1 MNTNGSRWWKFDLH
15 THTPFSTDT
24 VWYPLIGTDDELKPS
39 DWLKKYMDA
48 EIDCVAI
55 TDHNGGGWIDRLRSE
70 YEKLEQT
77 KPSWFRPLYIFPG
90 VEISVNGGFHIL
102 AIFPLHE
109 TTSRVDTLLGA
120 VGFFGQKGDPLFRT
134 EQTCSQVAQKIVEHG
149 GLCIPAHVDIA
160 NGILLKDDN
169 GRVSCDSQT
178 IRQFLEYGQVSAIET
193 RDKAWVPPGVYTDIG
208 LNLPRILATDCHNF
222 RGERKPGEYYTWIK
236 MGTPSLEGLRLALL
250 DGSPLSIRRSDEE
263 PSDPNIEPE
272 LVIQSITLKK
282 LRLMG
287 RQQPVEAKFSPWLT
301 ALIGGRGTGKSTI
314 IDGLRLAFSRV
325 ADLPGDLKKEFEEF
339 DKVASNRRDRGA
351 MLQDS
356 EIFVNLKKSSG
367 SFRLIW
373 KYGQSNVRIESLQA
387 NGSWMP
393 AEGMVRQRFPIR
405 ILSQKEIFAIAKV
418 PQSLINLVDV
428 SPDLKL
434 NDWRERRDNL
444 AAKYKRLVSEQRE
457 LITKTKVKGR
467 LQGELQ
473 DTLAGI
479 SVFEQG
485 ENRQAL
491 LTFQRTQRQSQIL
504 KERSAEFLELA
515 QELRN
520 AALKVVPSPI
530 DESDFDEAIPSDAS
544 ALSLLRDSYREQTA
558 MVSKLNELIEKVVAY
573 DSHWNQLLS
582 LANWT
587 ESSLATR
594 ASYEKLTEELAAAG
608 FANPTAYASLIKKR
622 QELDE
627 QLDLISEAEQKA
639 VSLQSEIDATIT
651 EISLHRCE
659 LSTRRSQFLARV
671 LSNNSYVR
679 VKVLA
684 FGERPQQCEE
694 EFRKAISRT
703 DGRNES
709 DILSEDGAT
718 GVLSK
723 LYRDL
728 PNDPTDRATEL
739 LKRIKQIKDSLI
751 TSATTGNPSGEYT
764 QWLVKHLQKLSPEDL
779 DKILLWFPEDTLEV
793 DYRRDVNRNDWA
805 SIEQGSPGQQT
816 AAILAFLLSHGNE
829 PIILDQPEDDLDN
842 HLIYDLIVSQIRQC
856 KQRRQVITATHN
868 PNIVVNADAEMVL
881 AMTSA
886 SGQCLVNEVT
896 SGCLQETAV
905 REEVCKVMEGG
916 RDAFRKRY
924 QRIFQPPKL
933 SQS

>member
-1 MNTNGSRWWKFDLH
+1 MSTNGSRWWKFDLH
-15 THTPFSTDT
+15 THTPFSVDT
-24 VWYPLIGTDDELKPS
+24 VWHSLIGTADELKPS

-48 EIDCVAI
+48 EIDCVAV

-77 KPSWFRPLYIFPG
+77 NPDWFRPLFIFPG

-109 TTSRVDTLLGA
+109 TTSKVDTLLGA
-120 VGFFGQKGDPLFRT
+120 VGFYGLKGDPLIRT
-134 EQTCSQVAQKIVEHG
+134 EQTCSQVAKTIVEHG

-169 GRVSCDSQT
+169 GRVAFDSQT
-178 IRQFLEYGQVSAIET
+178 IRQFLEYGQVAAIET
-193 RDKAWVPPGVYTDIG
+193 RDKAWIPPGVYAEIG

-222 RGERKPGEYYTWIK
+222 RGERKPGEHYSWIK

-250 DGSPLSIRRSDEE
+250 DGSPLSVRRSDEE
-263 PSDPNIEPE
+263 TSDPNIEPE
-272 LVIQSITLKK
+272 LVIQSVTLKK
-282 LRLMG
+282 LRLVG

-325 ADLPGDLKKEFEEF
+325 EDLPEDLKEEFEEF

-351 MLQDS
+351 MLEES
-356 EIFVNLKKSSG
+356 EIVVNLKKSTG

-373 KYGQSNVRIESLQA
+373 KYGRKSVQIEALQA
-387 NGSWMP
+387 DGSWSF

-434 NDWRERRDNL
+434 NDWREHRDNL

-457 LITKTKVKGR
+457 LTTKIKVKDR

-479 SVFEQG
+479 AVFEQG

-491 LTFQRTQRQSQIL
+491 LTFQRTQRQAKIL
-504 KERSAEFLELA
+504 KERSEEILKLA
-515 QELRN
+515 DELRS
-520 AALKVVPSPI
+520 AASKVVPFPV
-530 DESDFDEAIPSDAS
+530 DESVFDDSLPTDAS
-544 ALSLLRDSYREQTA
+544 ALQLLRDSYREQNSIVTQ
-558 MVSKLNELIEKVVAY
+558 LNELIEKAVAY
-573 DSHWNQLLS
+573 DSQWNQLLS
-582 LANWT
+582 VAKWT
-587 ESSLATR
+587 VSSLATQT
-594 ASYEKLTEELAAAG
+594 AYDKLTEDLAAAG
-608 FANPTAYASLIKKR
+608 VANPTAYASLIKKR
-622 QELDE
+622 QQLDE
-627 QLDLISEAEQKA
+627 QLGAITQAEQKA
-639 VSLQSEIDATIT
+639 VSLQSEVESTLND
-651 EISLHRCE
+651 ISLHRRD

-684 FGERPQQCEE
+684 FGERPRQCEE
-694 EFRKAISRT
+694 EFRKAISRM
-703 DGRNES
+703 DGRIEA
-709 DILSEDGAT
+709 DILSEDGST

-723 LYRDL
+723 LYVNL
-728 PNDPTDRATEL
+728 PNDPIARASEL
-739 LKRIKQIKDSLI
+739 LNRIKQIKGNLI
-751 TSATTGNPSGEYT
+751 ASATNGTPSGEYT

-779 DKILLWFPEDTLEV
+779 DRILLWFPEDTLEV

-842 HLIYDLIVSQIRQC
+842 HLIYDLIVSQIRQS

-886 SGQCLVNEVT
+886 SGQCLVNEMT

-924 QRIFQPPKL
+924 QRIFQPSKL